1 MAEIQKKKTT
11 QKRSTQVAGR
21 KARSAKSVGRKITK
35 TAPRNSA
42 VAKKIEAAEKNSAK
56 KIVKVIP
63 EDKSETKKVEIIKP
77 AEKVTNAPKKTTII
91 KVEEVLEEPKVAGAM
106 VAEVEE
112 TAEVEEIKVEEP
124 KTIRVPEPTRKPD
137 PIVTPRPIERSIERP
152 IEKPLE
158 KFTEKFVV
166 RPGEMPRQKEAAR
179 PKRAKRSSRHTTR
192 MPRFGF
198 RRVLIA
204 LACAAAAVFAIV
216 YFVNLNT
223 PNIDLGIAA
232 MQAGI
237 NCGVQP
243 KYIPRG
249 YNLSS
254 FTAEAGKIVIYYANS
269 EDSGAFSLT
278 LENSAWDSNA
288 LYSNYVRDTYGDNYT
303 AIREQGLTLYVSGS
317 NAAWVNGGILYKLKT
332 TSGTLT
338 KKQITTIAANLYC

>member
-77 AEKVTNAPKKTTII
+77 AEKVTKAPKKTTII
-91 KVEEVLEEPKVAGAM
+91 KVEEVLEEPKLAGATA
-106 VAEVEE
+106 VEVEE

-124 KTIRVPEPTRKPD
+124 KIIRVPEPTRKPD

-166 RPGEMPRQKEAAR
+166 RPGEMPRPKEAAR

-269 EDSGAFSLT
+269 EDNGAFSLT